1 MTHHGHDMDHD
12 GKLTNKDSALFHEMV
27 NGDGSNSSGDL
38 SGCLLIP
45 LLVLAV
51 PLLLLRLIGLLMG

>member
-12 GKLTNKDSALFHEMV
+12 GKLTSKDSALFHEMV
-27 NGDGSNSSGDL
+27 NGDESNSSGDL

-51 PLLLLRLIGLLMG
+51 PLLLLRLIGLLME